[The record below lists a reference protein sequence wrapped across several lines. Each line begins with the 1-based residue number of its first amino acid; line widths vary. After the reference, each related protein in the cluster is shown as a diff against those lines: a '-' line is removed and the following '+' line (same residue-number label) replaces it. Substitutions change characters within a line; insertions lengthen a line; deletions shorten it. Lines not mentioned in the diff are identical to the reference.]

1 MTQLIKV
8 SAKEIKKTDGTG
20 SFISCSAKIGEKW
33 YKIKFTKECTT
44 DIKKRGLYD
53 LKVNV
58 DDISRQKGREKTL
71 KGGKKV
77 MDNDTLWIRKVVSLR
92 KYTEEEMAEL
102 NRRDLDEVFG
112 GYATVENDEE
122 LPL

>member
-1 MTQLIKV
+1 MTQTIKV
-8 SAKEIKKTDGTG
+8 SAKEIKKSDGTG
-20 SFISCSAKIGEKW
+20 TFPSCSAKIGEKW
-33 YKIKFTKECTT
+33 YKIKFTQDCTVS
-44 DIKKRGLYD
+44 IKKRGLYD
-53 LKVNV
+53 LTVKL

-112 GYATVENDEE
+112 GMATVENDE
-122 LPL
+122 